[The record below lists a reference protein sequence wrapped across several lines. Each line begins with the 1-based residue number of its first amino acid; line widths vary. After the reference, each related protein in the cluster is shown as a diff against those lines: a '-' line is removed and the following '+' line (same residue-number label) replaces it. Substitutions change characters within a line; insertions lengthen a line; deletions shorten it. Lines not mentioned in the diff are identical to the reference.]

1 MKTTEDIVNES
12 GYPLQLRIERWI
24 EETGQRHQW
33 WVAAREHRWVNSET
47 GDEGYI
53 DLILER
59 EGWNLRLV
67 VECKR
72 IIGSWTFLVPTTQ
85 AIHDEVF
92 KSLLVNHQNFSF
104 SWRDFSLEPGSP
116 EASFCVMG
124 TGGKKDSRILESL
137 AGELLLSMEQ
147 LAIQETDLVKAHIQ
161 ELSRSSQY
169 MLYLPVIVTT
179 ATLQTMKFDPSDI
192 DLTDGKVTQSAVEE
206 VKFIRFRKNL
216 ASNVDYEKP
225 QMHTLKALN
234 RENDRSVLV
243 VQAASFIKFLNTL
256 HAYL

>member
-1 MKTTEDIVNES
+1 MKTSEDIVNES

-24 EETGQRHQW
+24 EETGQQHRW

-59 EGWNLRLV
+59 EGGNLRLV

-72 IIGSWTFLVPTTQ
+72 IMGSWTFLVPTTQ
-85 AIHDEVF
+85 SVHDEFF
-92 KSLLVNHQNFSF
+92 KSLLVNYQNFDF
-104 SWRDFSLEPGSP
+104 SWRNFSLEPASP
-116 EASFCVMG
+116 EASFCVME
-124 TGGKKDSRILESL
+124 TSGKRDSRILESL

-147 LAIQETDLVKAHIQ
+147 LAIQETDLVRTHIQ
-161 ELSRSSQY
+161 KLGGSSQN

-179 ATLQTMKFDPSDI
+179 ATLQTMNFNPSDI
-192 DLTDGKVTQSAVEE
+192 EITDGKITESAVAE
-206 VKFIRFRKNL
+206 VDFIRFRKNL
-216 ASNVDYEKP
+216 ASNVEYEKP
-225 QMHTLKALN
+225 QVYTLKDLN